1 MLSKLKGGINAA
13 AYVNVHAIVR
23 LLLIAIMIYQE
34 LIMFNLFAFH
44 MVRKIRTLT
53 IRMNP
58 FKVIRQRNVSKCHFS
73 CRKCARLCF
82 TNFSVSGLVSTTSRF
97 RLFCPIPVRF
107 ATEVMSET

>member
-1 MLSKLKGGINAA
+1 
-13 AYVNVHAIVR
+13 
-23 LLLIAIMIYQE
+23 
-34 LIMFNLFAFH
+34 

-107 ATEVMSET
+107 ATEVMSETKTNIRLNGNKRNATSVRSQCSKKADTVENKDVLMFTSGSC